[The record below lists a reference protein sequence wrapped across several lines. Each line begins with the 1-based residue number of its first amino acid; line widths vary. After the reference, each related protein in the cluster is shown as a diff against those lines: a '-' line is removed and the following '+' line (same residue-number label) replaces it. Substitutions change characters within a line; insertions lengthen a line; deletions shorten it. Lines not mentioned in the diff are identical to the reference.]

1 MILPMRKVISNTTP
15 ILSLIKIGKLD
26 ILKELYGQIMI
37 PEAVFNE
44 MEVGKDWLFY
54 TDLSKIDWIRIE
66 PIQQITSKL
75 YLFDLDA
82 GEAEVIILAQEQ
94 KADLVIMD
102 EIMGRRYAKQLG
114 LKLTGTLGILL
125 RAKEKGLI
133 DDVAPLISNL
143 IKNGVWISPELI
155 KVVLKK
161 AGELR
166 SSTQ

>member
-54 TDLSKIDWIRIE
+54 KDLSKIDWIRIE

-133 DDVAPLISNL
+133 EAIAPLISDL

-155 KVVLKK
+155 KVVLEK
-161 AGELR
+161 AGEL
-166 SSTQ
+166 

>member
-1 MILPMRKVISNTTP
+1 MRKVISNTTP

>member
-54 TDLSKIDWIRIE
+54 KDLSKIDWIRIE

-133 DDVAPLISNL
+133 EAIAPLISDL
-143 IKNGVWISPELI
+143 IKNGVWISSELI
-155 KVVLKK
+155 KVVLEK
-161 AGELR
+161 AGEL
-166 SSTQ
+166 

>member
-1 MILPMRKVISNTTP
+1 MRKVISNTTP
-15 ILSLIKIGKLD
+15 ILSLIKIEKLD

>member
-15 ILSLIKIGKLD
+15 ILSLIKIEKLD